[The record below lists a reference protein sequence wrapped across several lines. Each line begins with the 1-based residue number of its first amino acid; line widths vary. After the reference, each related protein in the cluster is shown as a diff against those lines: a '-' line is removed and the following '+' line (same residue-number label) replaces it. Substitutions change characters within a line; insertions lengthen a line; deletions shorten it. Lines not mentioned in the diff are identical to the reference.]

1 MKRVAVFCGSSDLA
15 RADHVAAAV
24 AFGALLARRQLGL
37 VYGGSS
43 VGLMGRCADAALHG
57 GGEVQGVL
65 PRGLFA
71 KEIAHRGLS
80 QLHVVESMHE
90 RKAKMAALADAFVAL
105 PGGLGT
111 LEELFEVW
119 TWAVLGIHRKP
130 VGLLDVDGFYGSL
143 LAFLDRAV
151 ADGFLAAPHRA
162 LLFVDD
168 DAGRLLDRMAAGP
181 PVAPP
186 RYLGPD
192 ET

>member
-1 MKRVAVFCGSSDLA
+1 VKRVAVFCGSSD
-15 RADHVAAAV
+15 RAAPVHADAATS
-24 AFGALLARRQLGL
+24 FGALLARRGLGL

-43 VGLMGRCADAALHG
+43 VGLMGRCADAALAG
-57 GGEVQGVL
+57 GGEALGVL

-71 KEIAHRGLS
+71 KEIAHRGLTE
-80 QLHVVESMHE
+80 LFVVETMHE

-119 TWAVLGIHRKP
+119 TRAVLGIHQKP
-130 VGLLDVDGFYGSL
+130 VGVLDVDGFYAPL
-143 LAFLDRAV
+143 LAFLDRAQR
-151 ADGFLAAPHRA
+151 DGFLSAGHRS

-168 DAGRLLDRMAAGP
+168 DPERLLDRMAAGP
-181 PVAPP
+181 PVIAP
-186 RYLGPD
+186 RYLGPG